1 MPNWKSKGLDYIQ
14 VFWLKRF
21 SSPHQTIADILNN
34 ELQSA
39 FIPEWMVER
48 CTVLIQ
54 KDSTKSNA
62 VVN

>member
-1 MPNWKSKGLDYIQ
+1 M
-14 VFWLKRF
+14 
-21 SSPHQTIADILNN
+21 IADILNN